1 METQTPIFF
10 GQLFFHIGS
19 DIYNY
24 DSIRSIKF
32 DPTFEADDGGVLSTH
47 MLIYLARDATGE
59 SPVKYKMTEAEFI
72 RFRDMIVRIKRN

>member
-1 METQTPIFF
+1 MAAQIPTFF
-10 GQLFFHIGS
+10 GHLFFHIGN

-47 MLIYLARDATGE
+47 MLIYLGVDGG

-72 RFRDMIVRIKRN
+72 QFRDMIVRVRRN